1 MLLEEYR
8 TVRQERLEGVTR
20 IQSIVQYG
28 VAAIGVLL
36 TVALLAAFDHEAPV
50 PAATIVMGLIPLLLV
65 LVISSSAAEIQRVMD
80 ARQHLRVLETRINCI
95 LEPEG
100 KAPVLSWEST
110 RSYPR
115 GLINPFKLAGFA
127 TLAATAAMGPLIGGL
142 ILLPDRTIEYA
153 IGVAFDVAVLGG
165 LGFAFARMHEDV
177 RALAP
182 HGSAGC

>member
-80 ARQHLRVLETRINCI
+80 ARQHLRVLER
-95 LEPEG
+95 G
-100 KAPVLSWEST
+100 ST
-110 RSYPR
+110 ASSSPR
-115 GLINPFKLAGFA
+115 G
-127 TLAATAAMGPLIGGL
+127 
-142 ILLPDRTIEYA
+142 R
-153 IGVAFDVAVLGG
+153 
-165 LGFAFARMHEDV
+165 R
-177 RALAP
+177 R
-182 HGSAGC
+182 C